1 MVGVFAIFAT
11 SRIVGLQQFGLGL
24 GVAVLIDATII
35 RVVLLPATMKILGG
49 ANWYLPSWLDWLPRV
64 SADERGRTT
73 TRPAAQ
79 YADGGRLN
87 VQLILIECTVFGRGP
102 DSSGPWRWDNHREIA
117 LTFMSKS
124 L

>member
-35 RVVLLPATMKILGG
+35 RVVLLPATMKSLGD

-79 YADGGRLN
+79 YADGA
-87 VQLILIECTVFGRGP
+87 
-102 DSSGPWRWDNHREIA
+102 D
-117 LTFMSKS
+117 
-124 L
+124 